1 MFALKIVLLL
11 ATTVFVG
18 YSPLF
23 FRKIV
28 EIKRFALRAAIFVS
42 NAPSQAWGVVSNLV
56 RVQGTVWEEFLAD
69 LPYPPPPPPPSTSV
83 KMAVRCTR
91 AKALAGR
98 DGLTEN

>member
-69 LPYPPPPPPPSTSV
+69 LPYPPPPSTSV
-83 KMAVRCTR
+83 KMAVRSTR